1 MPNRATPEACPR
13 RRTAAPARGRPRGG
27 LRVAGLLWLCLFCLP
42 LSLRA
47 QGVAPAQ
54 TAPAQ
59 EAAPAQ
65 TAPAQEAAPAPAAPA
80 PAQPQQEAPAPQP
93 APPRGTA
100 RPAPSL
106 LPAAPPGQPQ
116 TPNRITR
123 IEFVGLV
130 NTSEGE
136 LLANLKNRIGEP
148 IDARLIT
155 NDIKTLFSLGYFQA
169 AKAEAEEEPG
179 HGYILRFVVKEKPR
193 VVAVVLRGNARLD
206 DKELFKEM
214 SVEVGSF
221 YNKAFA
227 EDNADKI
234 RTAYRAKGYLTVKV
248 TPQVEPVD
256 EQNYRLVYKIEETPR
271 QYITDIHIQGAHVF
285 SDLELKRLMQS
296 AEVDCFD
303 WINESGVFNE
313 DKINQDLQ
321 IITARYLE
329 RGYVRVFIDK
339 PKVTLVRFPE
349 YSKVLVRLNISEGAQ
364 YFAGKIDISGDILG
378 DKQRLLDALGIKP
391 GAVFNAL
398 LQNQDT
404 FTLREIYQEQGY
416 AFVNVTP
423 DLRINDETKIID
435 VTYQIRRGDKA
446 YIGRIDFQGNRETRD
461 YVMRREFSVQEN
473 ELYNGRKLRESQ
485 QRLTA
490 LGFFVPGSLNL
501 DTEPRDVDNVLDV
514 VTKVEEAQTGTL
526 QAQIGYSD
534 QSGAT
539 VSTSVSKGNFLGRG
553 QTLRTS
559 VQWSQ
564 RGVTRDISADFIEP
578 HLIGTDYSSDSSTA
592 YRTVQDQTE
601 QSRGTYSEVFASQ
614 GFGHPIVGPLKL
626 NFSLSALNRAF
637 QDPDQLDVRLR
648 TFTTALIYDTVNHP
662 IFPSAGSNL
671 TLALS
676 QIGGELLRGT
686 TEYRRYRLRMQ
697 RFVALNDSSTLI
709 AMGRLQMSWLD
720 SVGSNVIPLE
730 ERFRIGG
737 LSSLRGYQFNEVGGP
752 SGSLERQLNSVS
764 VVELD
769 ARGQPVLDSAGQPVV
784 RAVDKRTLGLDE
796 VTTNKLRGGGIQE
809 RFVNLELIFPLAGN
823 NIRGVVFYDAGQVN
837 AEHEQYLILHAQE
850 PAFFDL
856 LQSVGFG
863 VRMITPLGVFR
874 FEYGIKLKVRPNES
888 PNQFDFTIGTL
899 F

>member
-1 MPNRATPEACPR
+1 MPSLARAEACPR
-13 RRTAAPARGRPRGG
+13 QRPADPARVRPRGS
-27 LRVAGLLWLCLFCLP
+27 LRGAVLLGLCLLGLP
-42 LSLRA
+42 PILLA
-47 QGVAPAQ
+47 QEALPAQ

-59 EAAPAQ
+59 
-65 TAPAQEAAPAPAAPA
+65 PA
-80 PAQPQQEAPAPQP
+80 PAQPQQTAPAQP
-93 APPRGTA
+93 APAQPG
-100 RPAPSL
+100 APG
-106 LPAAPPGQPQ
+106 AAPPRAPSRPSAAPSPLPPGSPGQAQ
-116 TPNRITR
+116 TPNRIAR

-130 NTSEGE
+130 NTSQGE
-136 LLANLKNRIGEP
+136 LLANLKSRVGDP

-155 NDIKTLFSLGYFQA
+155 NDIKTLFSLGFFLA
-169 AKAEAEEEPG
+169 VKAEAEDEPG
-179 HGYILRFVVKEKPR
+179 RGFIVRFVVREKPR
-193 VVAVVLRGNARLD
+193 VVAVVLQGNSRLD
-206 DKELFKEM
+206 DKELFKDM

-227 EDNADKI
+227 ESNAEKI

-248 TPQVEPVD
+248 TPQVEPID
-256 EQNYRLVYKIEETPR
+256 EQNYRLTYRIEETPR
-271 QYITDIHIQGAHVF
+271 QYITDIHIEGARVF
-285 SDLELKRLMQS
+285 NELELKRLMQS

-303 WINESGVFNE
+303 WINDSGVFNE

-329 RGYVRVFIDK
+329 QGYVRVFIDK
-339 PKVTLVRFPE
+339 PQVTLVRYPE
-349 YSKVLVRLNISEGAQ
+349 YSKVLVRLHISEGAQ
-364 YFAGKIDISGDILG
+364 YFAGKIDIAGDILG
-378 DKQRLLDALGIKP
+378 DKQRLLDAFGVKP

-416 AFVNVTP
+416 AFVNVQP
-423 DLRINDETKIID
+423 DLRINDETKIVD

-485 QRLTA
+485 QRLSA
-490 LGFFVPGSLNL
+490 LGYFAPGSLNL
-501 DTEPRDVDNVLDV
+501 DTAPRDVDNVLDV
-514 VTKVEEAQTGTL
+514 VTKVEESQTGTL

-534 QSGAT
+534 QSGIT
-539 VSTSVSKGNFLGRG
+539 VATSVSKGNFLGRG

-578 HLIGTDYSSDSSTA
+578 HLIGTDYSSDSSVA

-601 QSRGTYSEVFASQ
+601 LSRGNFSEVFASQ
-614 GFGHPIVGPLKL
+614 GFGHPLVGPLRI
-626 NFSLSALNRAF
+626 NFSLSSLNRTF
-637 QDPDQLDVRLR
+637 DDPDETAVRLR

-662 IFPSAGSNL
+662 IFPSAGSNV

-686 TEYRRYRLRMQ
+686 TEYRRYRLRLQ
-697 RFVALNDSSTLI
+697 RFVSLNDTGTLI
-709 AMGRLQMSWLD
+709 AMGRVQMGWLD
-720 SVGSNVIPLE
+720 SVGTNAIPLE

-737 LSSLRGYQFNEVGGP
+737 ISSLRGYQFSEVGGP
-752 SGSLERQLNSVS
+752 SGSLERLLNSVA
-764 VVELD
+764 VVQLD
-769 ARGQPVLDSAGQPVV
+769 ARGQPVLDSAGQPVL

-796 VTTNKLRGGGIQE
+796 VTAGRLRGGGIQE
-809 RFVNLELIFPLAGN
+809 RLVNLELIFPLAGN
-823 NIRGVVFYDAGQVN
+823 NVRGVVFYDAGQVN
-837 AEHEQYLILHAQE
+837 AEHDQYVILGAEE
-850 PAFFDL
+850 PGFFDL